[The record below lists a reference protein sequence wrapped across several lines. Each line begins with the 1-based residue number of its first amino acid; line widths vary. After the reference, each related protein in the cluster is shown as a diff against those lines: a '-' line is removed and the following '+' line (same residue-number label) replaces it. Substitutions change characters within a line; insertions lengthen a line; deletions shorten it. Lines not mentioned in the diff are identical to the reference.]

1 MRTIWKFPIAI
12 TDEFTIPDEQE
23 LTLPEMAQLLKVGLD
38 PTGSPC
44 AWFQVHTNAPK
55 IKTKLFVV
63 GTGNPMPDEVNFAH
77 YRGSFNHGPF
87 VWHVYMPDVRYR

>member
-55 IKTKLFVV
+55 QSHSPV
-63 GTGNPMPDEVNFAH
+63 A
-77 YRGSFNHGPF
+77 RAAS
-87 VWHVYMPDVRYR
+87 RSSS